1 MATKK
6 KPTKKVVKK
15 NAGPKKLTKRTYV
28 RKPKPVPL
36 EELNVA
42 AEAVDQCAQNSTVP
56 PPAPEEANFSGYT
69 TGRIYAPM
77 SKTEIARHDLRN
89 AFQFAL
95 DANYDMRANGDP
107 RKEGLLRARLN
118 LAVEQFDMAVNDLE
132 AALTSR

>member
-28 RKPKPVPL
+28 RKPKTAPV
-36 EELNVA
+36 EEVAVA
-42 AEAVDQCAQNSTVP
+42 AEVEDQRIRDNDVP
-56 PPAPEEANFSGYT
+56 PQAPEEVNFSGYT
-69 TGRIYAPM
+69 TGRIYTPM
-77 SKTEIARHDLRN
+77 SKNDIARDNLRG

-132 AALTSR
+132 SALTSR

>member
-28 RKPKPVPL
+28 RKPKTAPV
-36 EELNVA
+36 EEVTVA
-42 AEAVDQCAQNSTVP
+42 AEAVEQYIQDNDIP
-56 PPAPEEANFSGYT
+56 PPAPEEVNFSGYT

-132 AALTSR
+132 RASN